1 MMNSDRE
8 RKRILLVEDE
18 EDAMEIVTLTLE
30 EHTLVWARD
39 FSEGLRL
46 AQMRYFDLYILD
58 NWLPDGSGVE
68 LCRNI
73 REFDPH
79 SPILFYSAA
88 AYARDI
94 REAIRAG
101 AQAYLVKP
109 VVPNELKLMVTQ
121 LISSARE
128 NAFEARRAEIAAVL
142 EELAIRQMEIAGRL
156 EKAKQ
161 KRLRAEEKVLR
172 DKAQIAFISAGGTRG
187 DFAREWPSVFLDVVR
202 GAHMFTPAGG

>member
-1 MMNSDRE
+1 
-8 RKRILLVEDE
+8 
-18 EDAMEIVTLTLE
+18 
-30 EHTLVWARD
+30 
-39 FSEGLRL
+39 
-46 AQMRYFDLYILD
+46 
-58 NWLPDGSGVE
+58 
-68 LCRNI
+68 
-73 REFDPH
+73 
-79 SPILFYSAA
+79 LFYSAA

-94 REAIRAG
+94 KEGIRAG

-109 VVPNELKLMVTQ
+109 VNPNELKLAVSQ

-172 DKAQIAFISAGGTRG
+172 DKAQIAFLRAGGTRG
-187 DFAREWPSVFLDVVR
+187 DFAREWPSVLVEVVR
-202 GAHMFTPAGG
+202 GASMVTTAGG